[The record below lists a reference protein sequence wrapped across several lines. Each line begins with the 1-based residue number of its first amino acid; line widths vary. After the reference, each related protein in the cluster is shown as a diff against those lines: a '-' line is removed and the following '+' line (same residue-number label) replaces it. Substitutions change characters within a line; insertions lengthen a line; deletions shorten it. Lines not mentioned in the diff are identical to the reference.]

1 MLGQY
6 VPLLP
11 CERTEV
17 VHYTPISPLKQSAR
31 SSKVTYLLYMAVDV
45 KIPPMG
51 ESITGG
57 LLAAWLVKS
66 GDAVRKGQPLFS
78 YETDKVTSEGTAEID
93 GQLTIVV
100 PAGTEVLVGQI
111 VASIEAGAAGSVP
124 APSSPAVASVAPAPV
139 VARLAK
145 TEVNILNKS
154 GAAAEIS
161 PAVRRIAAETG
172 LNPAALEGSGKA
184 GRVTKGDMLAALA
197 GQSPI
202 LAVDPSASRTA
213 AAPASVGVASAS
225 APVVPVAAVIPSRD
239 GRTSRKKMSP
249 LRRKIAERLVQAK
262 SETAMLTTFNEVNMA
277 PVMELRK
284 RHGEE
289 FLKKYGVKLGFMS
302 FFVKAAVQAMKE
314 VPAINA
320 QLDGEEIVENHFY
333 DIGVAVGTDKGL
345 MVPVVRDCDQ
355 LSFAAI
361 EKSIGDYGK
370 RARDGKIQLA
380 ELQGGIFTIS
390 NGGIYG
396 SMLSTPILNHP
407 QAAIMGLHNIVERPV
422 AENGQVVIRPI
433 MYLALSYD
441 HRIIDGKEAVTFL
454 VKVRQF
460 IEDPQRLLFGV

>member
-1 MLGQY
+1 
-6 VPLLP
+6 
-11 CERTEV
+11 
-17 VHYTPISPLKQSAR
+17 
-31 SSKVTYLLYMAVDV
+31 MAVEV

-66 GDAVRKGQPLFS
+66 GDAVRKGQALFS
-78 YETDKVTSEGTAEID
+78 YETDKVTSEGTAEVD
-93 GQLTIVV
+93 GKITIAVE
-100 PAGTEVLVGQI
+100 AGTEVLVNQV
-111 VASIEAGAAGSVP
+111 VATIEAGAAGN
-124 APSSPAVASVAPAPV
+124 APSAPAAAAPAAAKTASAAPAPAPKAAP
-139 VARLAK
+139 VAA
-145 TEVNILNKS
+145 KS
-154 GAAAEIS
+154 GAAAEVS
-161 PAVRRIAAETG
+161 PAVRRLSTETG
-172 LNPAALEGSGKA
+172 LDPAGVEGSGKA

-197 GQSPI
+197 GQTPI
-202 LAVDPSASRTA
+202 RAVAPAAAAAPSAS
-213 AAPASVGVASAS
+213 AAPAAPA
-225 APVVPVAAVIPSRD
+225 APVSIPSRD
-239 GRTSRKKMSP
+239 GRTTRKRMSP

-262 SETAMLTTFNEVNMA
+262 TETAMLTTFNEVNMA

-320 QLDGEEIVENHFY
+320 QLDGEDIVENNFF

-355 LSFAAI
+355 LNFAGI
-361 EKSIGDYGK
+361 EKAIGDFGK

>member
-1 MLGQY
+1 
-6 VPLLP
+6 
-11 CERTEV
+11 
-17 VHYTPISPLKQSAR
+17 
-31 SSKVTYLLYMAVDV
+31 MAVDV

-57 LLAAWLVKS
+57 LLAAWLVKN

-78 YETDKVTSEGTAEID
+78 YETDKVTSEGTAEVD
-93 GQLTIVV
+93 GRITITIE
-100 PAGTEVLVGQI
+100 AGTEVLVGQV
-111 VASIEAGAAGSVP
+111 VASIEAGAAGN
-124 APSSPAVASVAPAPV
+124 APAAAAAPAAAKPAAPV
-139 VARLAK
+139 SAAAPATPIATPVAA
-145 TEVNILNKS
+145 KS
-154 GAAAEIS
+154 GAAAEVS
-161 PAVRRIAAETG
+161 PAVRRLAAETG
-172 LNPAALEGSGKA
+172 LDPAALEGTGKA
-184 GRVTKGDMLAALA
+184 GRVTKGDMLAALS
-197 GQSPI
+197 GQVPI
-202 LAVDPSASRTA
+202 KAVAPA
-213 AAPASVGVASAS
+213 AAPA
-225 APVVPVAAVIPSRD
+225 APAAPAIVIPSRT
-239 GRTSRKKMSP
+239 GRTSRKRMSP

-320 QLDGEEIVENHFY
+320 QLDGDDIIENHFF

-355 LSFAAI
+355 LNFAGI
-361 EKSIGDYGK
+361 EKAIGDFGK
-370 RARDGKIQLA
+370 RARDGKIQLP
-380 ELQGGIFTIS
+380 ELQGGVFTIS

-422 AENGQVVIRPI
+422 VENGQIVIRPI

>member
-1 MLGQY
+1 
-6 VPLLP
+6 
-11 CERTEV
+11 
-17 VHYTPISPLKQSAR
+17 
-31 SSKVTYLLYMAVDV
+31 MAVEV

-57 LLAAWLVKS
+57 LLASWTVKS

-78 YETDKVTSEGTAEID
+78 YETDKVTSEGTAEVD
-93 GQLTIVV
+93 GCITISV
-100 PAGTEVLVGQI
+100 PAGTEVLVGQVI
-111 VASIEAGAAGSVP
+111 ATIEAGAAG
-124 APSSPAVASVAPAPV
+124 AAPAPAAAPATV
-139 VARLAK
+139 SAPKADSAQTPAAPAPQPVPVLA
-145 TEVNILNKS
+145 KS

-161 PAVRRIAAETG
+161 PAVRRISAETG
-172 LNPAALEGSGKA
+172 LNPASIQGTGKA
-184 GRVTKGDMLAALA
+184 GRVTKGDMLAALE
-197 GQSPI
+197 GKTPI
-202 LAVDPSASRTA
+202 LAVASVPSSPPAASV
-213 AAPASVGVASAS
+213 AAPAG
-225 APVVPVAAVIPSRD
+225 PVAIPSRE
-239 GRTSRKKMSP
+239 GRTTRKRMSP

-302 FFVKAAVQAMKE
+302 FFVKAAVQALKD
-314 VPAINA
+314 VRAVNA
-320 QLDGEEIVENHFY
+320 QLDGEDIVENNFY
-333 DIGVAVGTDKGL
+333 DIGVAVGTEKGL
-345 MVPVVRDCDQ
+345 MVPVVRDCDA
-355 LSFAAI
+355 LSFAGI
-361 EKSIGDYGK
+361 EKAITDFGK
-370 RARDGKIQLA
+370 RARDGKIQLP
-380 ELQGGIFTIS
+380 ELQGGVFTIS

-454 VKVRQF
+454 VKVRQY
-460 IEDPQRLLFGV
+460 IEEPHTLLFGA

>member
-1 MLGQY
+1 
-6 VPLLP
+6 
-11 CERTEV
+11 
-17 VHYTPISPLKQSAR
+17 
-31 SSKVTYLLYMAVDV
+31 MAVEV

-57 LLAAWLVKS
+57 LLAAWMVKS
-66 GDAVRKGQPLFS
+66 GDAVRKGQALFS
-78 YETDKVTSEGTAEID
+78 YETDKVTSEGTAEVD
-93 GQLTIVV
+93 GKITLSVE
-100 PAGTEVLVGQI
+100 AGTEVLVGQV
-111 VASIEAGAAGSVP
+111 VASIEAGAAGNAPLAPVP
-124 APSSPAVASVAPAPV
+124 VAKAAAVASAAPAPALKSAP
-139 VARLAK
+139 VAA
-145 TEVNILNKS
+145 KS
-154 GAAAEIS
+154 GAAAEVS
-161 PAVRRIAAETG
+161 PAVRRLSAETG
-172 LNPAALEGSGKA
+172 LNPAGVEGTGKA

-197 GQSPI
+197 GQAPI
-202 LAVDPSASRTA
+202 HAVAL
-213 AAPASVGVASAS
+213 AAPAAPSSAAALS
-225 APVVPVAAVIPSRD
+225 APVAAVPIPSRE
-239 GRTSRKKMSP
+239 GRTTRKRMSP

-262 SETAMLTTFNEVNMA
+262 TETAMLTTFNEVNMA

-320 QLDGEEIVENHFY
+320 QLDGDDIVENNFF

-355 LSFAAI
+355 LNFAGI
-361 EKSIGDYGK
+361 EKAIGDFGK
-370 RARDGKIQLA
+370 RARDGKIQLP
-380 ELQGGIFTIS
+380 ELQGGVFTIS

-441 HRIIDGKEAVTFL
+441 HRIVDGKEAVTFL

>member
-1 MLGQY
+1 
-6 VPLLP
+6 
-11 CERTEV
+11 
-17 VHYTPISPLKQSAR
+17 
-31 SSKVTYLLYMAVDV
+31 MAVEV

-66 GDAVRKGQPLFS
+66 GDAVRKGQALFS
-78 YETDKVTSEGTAEID
+78 YETDKVTSEGTAEVD
-93 GQLTIVV
+93 GKITISVE
-100 PAGTEVLVGQI
+100 AGTEVLVNQV
-111 VASIEAGAAGSVP
+111 VATIEAGAAGNAPTAP
-124 APSSPAVASVAPAPV
+124 ATATPAAAKSAPVASAAPAPAPKASP
-139 VARLAK
+139 VAA
-145 TEVNILNKS
+145 KS
-154 GAAAEIS
+154 GAAAEVS
-161 PAVRRIAAETG
+161 PAVRRLSAETG
-172 LNPAALEGSGKA
+172 LDPAGLEGSGKA

-197 GQSPI
+197 GQAPI
-202 LAVDPSASRTA
+202 RAVAPAAGAVATPAAATPSAP
-213 AAPASVGVASAS
+213 AAPVST
-225 APVVPVAAVIPSRD
+225 PSRE
-239 GRTSRKKMSP
+239 GRTTRKRMSP

-262 SETAMLTTFNEVNMA
+262 TETAMLTTFNEVNMA

-320 QLDGEEIVENHFY
+320 QLDGEDIVENNFY

-345 MVPVVRDCDQ
+345 MVPVVRECDQ
-355 LSFAAI
+355 LNFAGI
-361 EKSIGDYGK
+361 EKAIGDFGK
-370 RARDGKIQLA
+370 RARDGKIQLP
-380 ELQGGIFTIS
+380 ELQGGVFTIS

>member
-1 MLGQY
+1 
-6 VPLLP
+6 
-11 CERTEV
+11 
-17 VHYTPISPLKQSAR
+17 
-31 SSKVTYLLYMAVDV
+31 MAVEV

-78 YETDKVTSEGTAEID
+78 YETDKVTSEGTAEVD
-93 GQLTIVV
+93 GQITIVV
-100 PAGTEVLVGQI
+100 NAGTDVVVGQV
-111 VASIEAGAAGSVP
+111 VASIEAGAAGN
-124 APSSPAVASVAPAPV
+124 APSAAPAPAAKPATASAPAAAAPAPKAAP
-139 VARLAK
+139 VAA
-145 TEVNILNKS
+145 KS

-161 PAVRRIAAETG
+161 PAVRRISEETG
-172 LNPAALEGSGKA
+172 LDPAGLEGTGKA
-184 GRVTKGDMLAALA
+184 GRVTKGDMLAALS
-197 GQSPI
+197 GQAPI
-202 LAVDPSASRTA
+202 RAVAPA
-213 AAPASVGVASAS
+213 AAPAAAS
-225 APVVPVAAVIPSRD
+225 APAAPAAAVVIPSRD
-239 GRTSRKKMSP
+239 GRTSRKRMSP

-320 QLDGEEIVENHFY
+320 QLDGEDIIENHFY

-355 LSFAAI
+355 LNFASI
-361 EKSIGDYGK
+361 EKAIGDFGK
-370 RARDGKIQLA
+370 RARDGKIQLP
-380 ELQGGIFTIS
+380 ELQGGVFTIS

-441 HRIIDGKEAVTFL
+441 HRLIDGKEAVTFL
-454 VKVRQF
+454 VKVRQY

>member
-1 MLGQY
+1 
-6 VPLLP
+6 
-11 CERTEV
+11 
-17 VHYTPISPLKQSAR
+17 
-31 SSKVTYLLYMAVDV
+31 
-45 KIPPMG
+45 MG

-66 GDAVRKGQPLFS
+66 GDAVRKGQALFS
-78 YETDKVTSEGTAEID
+78 YETDKVTSEGTAEVD
-93 GQLTIVV
+93 GKITIAVE
-100 PAGTEVLVGQI
+100 AGTEVLVGQV
-111 VASIEAGAAGSVP
+111 VASIEAGAAGN
-124 APSSPAVASVAPAPV
+124 APSAPAAAPAAKSAPAPAAAAPAPKAAAP
-139 VARLAK
+139 VAA
-145 TEVNILNKS
+145 KS
-154 GAAAEIS
+154 GAAAEVS
-161 PAVRRIAAETG
+161 PAVRRLSAETG
-172 LNPAALEGSGKA
+172 LDPAALEGSGKA

-197 GQSPI
+197 GQAPI
-202 LAVDPSASRTA
+202 RAVAPA
-213 AAPASVGVASAS
+213 AAPAAAASS
-225 APVVPVAAVIPSRD
+225 APAAPVVIPSRD
-239 GRTSRKKMSP
+239 GRTSRKRMSP

-262 SETAMLTTFNEVNMA
+262 TETAMLTTFNEVNMA

-320 QLDGEEIVENHFY
+320 QLDGEDIVENHFF

-355 LSFAAI
+355 LNFAGI
-361 EKSIGDYGK
+361 EKAIGDFGK
-370 RARDGKIQLA
+370 RARDGKIQLP
-380 ELQGGIFTIS
+380 ELQGGVFTIS

-441 HRIIDGKEAVTFL
+441 HRLIDGKEAVTFL
-454 VKVRQF
+454 VKVRQY

>member
-1 MLGQY
+1 
-6 VPLLP
+6 
-11 CERTEV
+11 
-17 VHYTPISPLKQSAR
+17 
-31 SSKVTYLLYMAVDV
+31 MAVEV

-57 LLAAWLVKS
+57 LLASWLVKS
-66 GDAVRKGQPLFS
+66 GDAVRKGQALFS
-78 YETDKVTSEGTAEID
+78 YETDKVTSEGTAEVD
-93 GQLTIVV
+93 GKITIAVE
-100 PAGTEVLVGQI
+100 AGTEVLVGQV
-111 VASIEAGAAGSVP
+111 VASIEAGAAGNAPSAP
-124 APSSPAVASVAPAPV
+124 APAAPAAKAAPAPAAAAAPAPKAAAPV
-139 VARLAK
+139 VA
-145 TEVNILNKS
+145 KS
-154 GAAAEIS
+154 GAAAEVS
-161 PAVRRIAAETG
+161 PAVRRLSAETG
-172 LNPAALEGSGKA
+172 LDPAALEGSGKA

-197 GQSPI
+197 GQAPI
-202 LAVDPSASRTA
+202 RAVAPA
-213 AAPASVGVASAS
+213 AAPAAAS
-225 APVVPVAAVIPSRD
+225 APSAPVVIPSRD
-239 GRTSRKKMSP
+239 GRTSRKRMSP

-262 SETAMLTTFNEVNMA
+262 TETAMLTTFNEVNMA

-320 QLDGEEIVENHFY
+320 QLDGEDIIENHFF

-355 LSFAAI
+355 LNFAGI
-361 EKSIGDYGK
+361 EKAIGDFGK
-370 RARDGKIQLA
+370 RARDGKIQLP
-380 ELQGGIFTIS
+380 ELQGGVFTIS

-441 HRIIDGKEAVTFL
+441 HRLIDGKEAVTFL
-454 VKVRQF
+454 VKVRQY

>member
-1 MLGQY
+1 
-6 VPLLP
+6 
-11 CERTEV
+11 
-17 VHYTPISPLKQSAR
+17 
-31 SSKVTYLLYMAVDV
+31 MAVDV

-57 LLAAWLVKS
+57 LLAAWLVKN

-78 YETDKVTSEGTAEID
+78 YETDKVTSEGTAEVD
-93 GQLTIVV
+93 GRITIAIE
-100 PAGTEVLVGQI
+100 AGTEVLVGQV
-111 VASIEAGAAGSVP
+111 VASIEAGAAGN
-124 APSSPAVASVAPAPV
+124 APAPAAAPAAKPAAPGNAATPAAPIATP
-139 VARLAK
+139 VA
-145 TEVNILNKS
+145 TKS
-154 GAAAEIS
+154 GAAAEVS
-161 PAVRRIAAETG
+161 PAVRRLSAETG
-172 LNPAALEGSGKA
+172 LDPAALEGTGKA

-197 GQSPI
+197 GQAPI
-202 LAVDPSASRTA
+202 KAVAPAA
-213 AAPASVGVASAS
+213 AAPAATA
-225 APVVPVAAVIPSRD
+225 APAVEIPSRT
-239 GRTSRKKMSP
+239 GRTSRKRMSP

-320 QLDGEEIVENHFY
+320 QLDGEDIIENHFY

-355 LSFAAI
+355 LNFAGI
-361 EKSIGDYGK
+361 EKAIGDFGK
-370 RARDGKIQLA
+370 RARDGKIQLP
-380 ELQGGIFTIS
+380 ELQGGVFTIS

-422 AENGQVVIRPI
+422 VENGQIVIRPI

>member
-1 MLGQY
+1 
-6 VPLLP
+6 
-11 CERTEV
+11 
-17 VHYTPISPLKQSAR
+17 
-31 SSKVTYLLYMAVDV
+31 MAVEV

-66 GDAVRKGQPLFS
+66 GDAVRKGQALFS
-78 YETDKVTSEGTAEID
+78 YETDKVTSEGTAEVD
-93 GQLTIVV
+93 GKITIAIE
-100 PAGTEVLVGQI
+100 AGTEVLVNQV
-111 VASIEAGAAGSVP
+111 VATIEAGAAGN
-124 APSSPAVASVAPAPV
+124 APSAPAAAPAAKAAPSAAPAPAPKAAP
-139 VARLAK
+139 VAA
-145 TEVNILNKS
+145 KS
-154 GAAAEIS
+154 GAAAEVS
-161 PAVRRIAAETG
+161 PAVRRISAETG
-172 LNPAALEGSGKA
+172 LDPAAIEGSGKA
-184 GRVTKGDMLAALA
+184 GRVTKGDMLAALSGA
-197 GQSPI
+197 TPI
-202 LAVDPSASRTA
+202 KAVAPA
-213 AAPASVGVASAS
+213 AAPAHAA
-225 APVVPVAAVIPSRD
+225 APAAPAAAVVIPSRD
-239 GRTSRKKMSP
+239 GRTSRKRMSP

-320 QLDGEEIVENHFY
+320 QLDGEDIVENHFF

-355 LSFAAI
+355 LNFAGI
-361 EKSIGDYGK
+361 EKAIGDFGK
-370 RARDGKIQLA
+370 RARDGKIQLP
-380 ELQGGIFTIS
+380 ELQGGVFTIS

>member
-1 MLGQY
+1 MLGHY

-11 CERTEV
+11 RKQTSGV
-17 VHYTPISPLKQSAR
+17 NYTAISPLKQSAR

-66 GDAVRKGQPLFS
+66 GDMVRKGQPLFS

-93 GQLTIVV
+93 GQLTISVS
-100 PAGTEVLVGQI
+100 AGTEVIVGQI
-111 VASIEAGAAGSVP
+111 VASIAAGTVGLVS
-124 APSSPAVASVAPAPV
+124 APTSAPV
-139 VARLAK
+139 AQVTRPPVARAAQP
-145 TEVNILNKS
+145 EAIILNKS

-161 PAVRRIAAETG
+161 PAVRRLAAETG
-172 LNPAALEGSGKA
+172 LNPASLEGSGKA

-202 LAVDPSASRTA
+202 LAVEPTLVPTASAAVPVINSPA
-213 AAPASVGVASAS
+213 AAPA
-225 APVVPVAAVIPSRD
+225 APVVAIIPSRD

-345 MVPVVRDCDQ
+345 MVPVVRDCDL

-361 EKSIGDYGK
+361 EKNIGDYGK

-380 ELQGGIFTIS
+380 ELLGGIFTIS

-454 VKVRQF
+454 VKVRQL
-460 IEDPQRLLFGV
+460 IEDPHRLLFGV

>member
-1 MLGQY
+1 
-6 VPLLP
+6 
-11 CERTEV
+11 
-17 VHYTPISPLKQSAR
+17 
-31 SSKVTYLLYMAVDV
+31 MAVEV

-78 YETDKVTSEGTAEID
+78 YETDKVTSEGTAEVD
-93 GQLTIVV
+93 GKITIAVE
-100 PAGTEVLVGQI
+100 AGTEVLVNQV
-111 VASIEAGAAGSVP
+111 VATIEAGAAGN
-124 APSSPAVASVAPAPV
+124 ASSAPAPV
-139 VARLAK
+139 APATKAAPTVAAAPAPK
-145 TEVNILNKS
+145 AAPVAAKS
-154 GAAAEIS
+154 GAAAEVS
-161 PAVRRIAAETG
+161 PAVRRLSAETG
-172 LNPAALEGSGKA
+172 LDPAGVEGSGKA

-202 LAVDPSASRTA
+202 RAVAPTASAPSAAPSA
-213 AAPASVGVASAS
+213 PAAPA
-225 APVVPVAAVIPSRD
+225 APVSIPSRD
-239 GRTSRKKMSP
+239 GRTTRKRMSP

-262 SETAMLTTFNEVNMA
+262 TETAMLTTFNEVNMA

-320 QLDGEEIVENHFY
+320 QLDGDDIVENNFF

-355 LSFAAI
+355 LNFAGI
-361 EKSIGDYGK
+361 EKAIGDFGK
-370 RARDGKIQLA
+370 RARDGKIQLP
-380 ELQGGIFTIS
+380 ELQGGVFTIS

-441 HRIIDGKEAVTFL
+441 HRIVDGKEAVTFL

>member
-1 MLGQY
+1 
-6 VPLLP
+6 
-11 CERTEV
+11 
-17 VHYTPISPLKQSAR
+17 
-31 SSKVTYLLYMAVDV
+31 MAVDV

-57 LLAAWLVKS
+57 LLAAWLVKN

-78 YETDKVTSEGTAEID
+78 YETDKVTSEGTAEVD
-93 GQLTIVV
+93 GRITIAIE
-100 PAGTEVLVGQI
+100 AGTEVLVGQV
-111 VASIEAGAAGSVP
+111 VASIEAGAAGN
-124 APSSPAVASVAPAPV
+124 APAPAAAPAAAKPAAPV
-139 VARLAK
+139 SAAAPAAPIATPVAA
-145 TEVNILNKS
+145 KS
-154 GAAAEIS
+154 GAAAEVS
-161 PAVRRIAAETG
+161 PAVRRLSAETG
-172 LNPAALEGSGKA
+172 LDPAALEGTGKA

-197 GQSPI
+197 GQAPI
-202 LAVDPSASRTA
+202 KAVAPAA
-213 AAPASVGVASAS
+213 AAPAATA
-225 APVVPVAAVIPSRD
+225 APAVEIPSRT
-239 GRTSRKKMSP
+239 GRTSRKRMSP

-320 QLDGEEIVENHFY
+320 QLDGEDIIENHFF

-345 MVPVVRDCDQ
+345 MVPVVRECDQ
-355 LSFAAI
+355 LNFAGI
-361 EKSIGDYGK
+361 EKAIGDYGK
-370 RARDGKIQLA
+370 RARDGKIQLP
-380 ELQGGIFTIS
+380 ELQGGVFTIS

-422 AENGQVVIRPI
+422 VENGQIVIRPI

>member
-1 MLGQY
+1 
-6 VPLLP
+6 
-11 CERTEV
+11 
-17 VHYTPISPLKQSAR
+17 
-31 SSKVTYLLYMAVDV
+31 MAVEV

-66 GDAVRKGQPLFS
+66 GDAVRKGQALFS
-78 YETDKVTSEGTAEID
+78 YETDKVTSEGTAEVD
-93 GQLTIVV
+93 GKITIAVE
-100 PAGTEVLVGQI
+100 AGTEVLVNQV
-111 VASIEAGAAGSVP
+111 VASIEAGAAGNASSAPAAAAPAAKAAPTAAATP
-124 APSSPAVASVAPAPV
+124 APKAAPV
-139 VARLAK
+139 AA
-145 TEVNILNKS
+145 KS
-154 GAAAEIS
+154 GAAAEVS
-161 PAVRRIAAETG
+161 PAVRRLSAETG
-172 LNPAALEGSGKA
+172 LDPAGVEGSGKA

-202 LAVDPSASRTA
+202 RAVAPTAAVPSAAPSA
-213 AAPASVGVASAS
+213 PAAPVS
-225 APVVPVAAVIPSRD
+225 IPSRD
-239 GRTSRKKMSP
+239 GRTTRKRMSP

-262 SETAMLTTFNEVNMA
+262 TETAMLTTFNEVNMA

-320 QLDGEEIVENHFY
+320 QLDGEDIVENNFF

-355 LSFAAI
+355 LNFAGI
-361 EKSIGDYGK
+361 EKVIGDFGK
-370 RARDGKIQLA
+370 RARDGKIQLP
-380 ELQGGIFTIS
+380 ELQGGVFTIS

-441 HRIIDGKEAVTFL
+441 HRIVDGKEAVTFL

>member
-1 MLGQY
+1 
-6 VPLLP
+6 
-11 CERTEV
+11 
-17 VHYTPISPLKQSAR
+17 
-31 SSKVTYLLYMAVDV
+31 
-45 KIPPMG
+45 MG

-78 YETDKVTSEGTAEID
+78 YETDKVTSEGTAEVD
-93 GQLTIVV
+93 GQITLVV
-100 PAGTEVLVGQI
+100 NAGTDVVVGQV
-111 VASIEAGAAGSVP
+111 VASIEAGAAGN
-124 APSSPAVASVAPAPV
+124 APSAAPAPAAKPAASSAPAPKAAP
-139 VARLAK
+139 VAA
-145 TEVNILNKS
+145 KS

-161 PAVRRIAAETG
+161 PAVRRLSEETG
-172 LNPAALEGSGKA
+172 LDPAGVEGTGKA
-184 GRVTKGDMLAALA
+184 GRVTKGDMLAALS
-197 GQSPI
+197 GQAPI
-202 LAVDPSASRTA
+202 RAVAPA
-213 AAPASVGVASAS
+213 AAPAAAS
-225 APVVPVAAVIPSRD
+225 APAAPAAAVVIPSRD
-239 GRTSRKKMSP
+239 GRTSRKRMSP

-289 FLKKYGVKLGFMS
+289 FLKKYGIKLGFMS

-320 QLDGEEIVENHFY
+320 QLDGEDIIENHFY

-355 LSFAAI
+355 LNFAGI
-361 EKSIGDYGK
+361 EKAIGDFGK
-370 RARDGKIQLA
+370 RARDGKIQLP
-380 ELQGGIFTIS
+380 ELQGGVFTIS

-441 HRIIDGKEAVTFL
+441 HRLIDGKEAVTFL
-454 VKVRQF
+454 VKVRQY

>member
-1 MLGQY
+1 
-6 VPLLP
+6 
-11 CERTEV
+11 
-17 VHYTPISPLKQSAR
+17 
-31 SSKVTYLLYMAVDV
+31 MAVEV

-66 GDAVRKGQPLFS
+66 GDAVRKGQALFS
-78 YETDKVTSEGTAEID
+78 YETDKVTSEGTAEVD
-93 GQLTIVV
+93 GKITITVE
-100 PAGTEVLVGQI
+100 AGTEVLVNQV
-111 VASIEAGAAGSVP
+111 VASIEAGAAGN
-124 APSSPAVASVAPAPV
+124 APSAPAPAAAKPAAAAP
-139 VARLAK
+139 VAAAAAPAPAPK
-145 TEVNILNKS
+145 AAPIAAKS
-154 GAAAEIS
+154 GAAAEVS
-161 PAVRRIAAETG
+161 PAVRRISAETG
-172 LNPAALEGSGKA
+172 LDPAAIEGTGKA
-184 GRVTKGDMLAALA
+184 GRVTKGDMLAALSGA
-197 GQSPI
+197 TPI
-202 LAVDPSASRTA
+202 KAVAP
-213 AAPASVGVASAS
+213 AAPAAAS
-225 APVVPVAAVIPSRD
+225 APAAPVAIPSRD
-239 GRTSRKKMSP
+239 GRTSRKRMSP

-320 QLDGEEIVENHFY
+320 QLDGDDIIENNFF

-355 LSFAAI
+355 LNFAGI
-361 EKSIGDYGK
+361 EKAIGDFGK
-370 RARDGKIQLA
+370 RARDGKIQLP
-380 ELQGGIFTIS
+380 ELQGGVFTIS

-454 VKVRQF
+454 VKVRQY

>member
-1 MLGQY
+1 
-6 VPLLP
+6 
-11 CERTEV
+11 
-17 VHYTPISPLKQSAR
+17 
-31 SSKVTYLLYMAVDV
+31 MAVEV

-57 LLAAWLVKS
+57 LLASWTVKS

-78 YETDKVTSEGTAEID
+78 YETDKVTSEGTAEVD
-93 GQLTIVV
+93 GCITIAI
-100 PAGTEVLVGQI
+100 PAGTEVLVGQVI
-111 VASIEAGAAGSVP
+111 ATIEAGAAG
-124 APSSPAVASVAPAPV
+124 AAPAPAAAPASAAPKAAPAQAE
-139 VARLAK
+139 VATAAAPKPAAVLA
-145 TEVNILNKS
+145 KS

-161 PAVRRIAAETG
+161 PAVRRISAETG
-172 LNPAALEGSGKA
+172 LNPASIPGTGKA
-184 GRVTKGDMLAALA
+184 GRVTKGDMLAALE
-197 GQSPI
+197 GKTPI
-202 LAVDPSASRTA
+202 MAVASAPASVASAPA
-213 AAPASVGVASAS
+213 AAPAG
-225 APVVPVAAVIPSRD
+225 PVAIPSRE
-239 GRTSRKKMSP
+239 GRTTRKRMSP

-302 FFVKAAVQAMKE
+302 FFVKAAVQALKD
-314 VPAINA
+314 VRAVNA
-320 QLDGEEIVENHFY
+320 QLDGEDIVENNFY
-333 DIGVAVGTDKGL
+333 DIGVAVGTEKGL
-345 MVPVVRDCDQ
+345 MVPVVRDCDA
-355 LSFAAI
+355 LTFAGI
-361 EKSIGDYGK
+361 EKAITDFGK
-370 RARDGKIQLA
+370 RARDGKIQLP
-380 ELQGGIFTIS
+380 ELQGGVFTIS

-454 VKVRQF
+454 VKVRQY
-460 IEDPQRLLFGV
+460 IEEPHTLLFGA

>member
-1 MLGQY
+1 
-6 VPLLP
+6 
-11 CERTEV
+11 
-17 VHYTPISPLKQSAR
+17 
-31 SSKVTYLLYMAVDV
+31 MAVEV

-66 GDAVRKGQPLFS
+66 GDAVRKGQALFS
-78 YETDKVTSEGTAEID
+78 YETDKVTSEGTAEVD
-93 GQLTIVV
+93 GKITIAVQ
-100 PAGTEVLVGQI
+100 AGTEVLVGQV
-111 VASIEAGAAGSVP
+111 VASIEAGAAGN
-124 APSSPAVASVAPAPV
+124 APSAAAPAVAAAAKATAPAAANAPAPAPKAAP
-139 VARLAK
+139 VAA
-145 TEVNILNKS
+145 KS
-154 GAAAEIS
+154 GAAAEVS
-161 PAVRRIAAETG
+161 PAVRRLSAETG
-172 LNPAALEGSGKA
+172 LDPAGVEGSGKA
-184 GRVTKGDMLAALA
+184 GRVTKGDMLAALS
-197 GQSPI
+197 GQAPI
-202 LAVDPSASRTA
+202 RAVAPA
-213 AAPASVGVASAS
+213 AATPS
-225 APVVPVAAVIPSRD
+225 APVPTAPAAPVAIPSRD
-239 GRTSRKKMSP
+239 GRTTRKRMSP

-262 SETAMLTTFNEVNMA
+262 TETAMLTTFNEVNMA

-320 QLDGEEIVENHFY
+320 QLDGEDIIENHFF

-355 LSFAAI
+355 LNFAGI
-361 EKSIGDYGK
+361 EKAIGDFGK
-370 RARDGKIQLA
+370 RARDGKIQLP
-380 ELQGGIFTIS
+380 ELQGGVFTIS

>member
-1 MLGQY
+1 
-6 VPLLP
+6 
-11 CERTEV
+11 
-17 VHYTPISPLKQSAR
+17 
-31 SSKVTYLLYMAVDV
+31 MAVDV

-57 LLAAWLVKS
+57 LLAAWLVKN

-78 YETDKVTSEGTAEID
+78 YETDKVTSEGTAEVD
-93 GQLTIVV
+93 GRITIAVE
-100 PAGTEVLVGQI
+100 AGTEVLVGQV
-111 VASIEAGAAGSVP
+111 VASIEAGAAGNTPSAP
-124 APSSPAVASVAPAPV
+124 AAPAAPAVAKPAAPAPAAP
-139 VARLAK
+139 VAAP
-145 TEVNILNKS
+145 VIAKS
-154 GAAAEIS
+154 GAAAEVS
-161 PAVRRIAAETG
+161 PAVRRLSAETG
-172 LNPAALEGSGKA
+172 LDPAALEGTGKA

-197 GQSPI
+197 GQAPI
-202 LAVDPSASRTA
+202 KAVAPVAPAPA
-213 AAPASVGVASAS
+213 AAASPAVE
-225 APVVPVAAVIPSRD
+225 IPSRT
-239 GRTSRKKMSP
+239 GRTSRKRMSP

-320 QLDGEEIVENHFY
+320 QLDGEDIIENHFF

-355 LSFAAI
+355 LNFAGI
-361 EKSIGDYGK
+361 EKAIGDFGK
-370 RARDGKIQLA
+370 RARDGKIQLP
-380 ELQGGIFTIS
+380 ELQGGVFTIS

-422 AENGQVVIRPI
+422 VENGQIVIRPI

-441 HRIIDGKEAVTFL
+441 HRLIDGKEAVTFL

>member
-1 MLGQY
+1 
-6 VPLLP
+6 
-11 CERTEV
+11 
-17 VHYTPISPLKQSAR
+17 
-31 SSKVTYLLYMAVDV
+31 MAVEV

-57 LLAAWLVKS
+57 LLASWTVKS

-78 YETDKVTSEGTAEID
+78 YETDKVTSEGTAEVD
-93 GQLTIVV
+93 GCITIAI
-100 PAGTEVLVGQI
+100 PAGTEVLVGQVI
-111 VASIEAGAAGSVP
+111 ATIEAGAAG
-124 APSSPAVASVAPAPV
+124 AAPAPAAAPASAAPKAAPAQAD
-139 VARLAK
+139 VATAAAPKPAAVLA
-145 TEVNILNKS
+145 KS

-161 PAVRRIAAETG
+161 PAVRRISAETG
-172 LNPAALEGSGKA
+172 LNPASIQGTGKA
-184 GRVTKGDMLAALA
+184 GRVTKGDMLAALE
-197 GQSPI
+197 GKTPI
-202 LAVDPSASRTA
+202 MAVASTPASVASAPA
-213 AAPASVGVASAS
+213 AAPAG
-225 APVVPVAAVIPSRD
+225 PVAIPSRE
-239 GRTSRKKMSP
+239 GRTTRKRMSP

-302 FFVKAAVQAMKE
+302 FFVKAAVQALKD
-314 VPAINA
+314 VRAVNA
-320 QLDGEEIVENHFY
+320 QLDGEDIVENNFY
-333 DIGVAVGTDKGL
+333 DIGVAVGTEKGL
-345 MVPVVRDCDQ
+345 MVPVVRDCDA
-355 LSFAAI
+355 LTFAGI
-361 EKSIGDYGK
+361 EKAITDFGK
-370 RARDGKIQLA
+370 RARDGKIQLP
-380 ELQGGIFTIS
+380 ELQGGVFTIS

-454 VKVRQF
+454 VKVRQY
-460 IEDPQRLLFGV
+460 IEEPHTLLFGA

>member
-1 MLGQY
+1 
-6 VPLLP
+6 
-11 CERTEV
+11 
-17 VHYTPISPLKQSAR
+17 
-31 SSKVTYLLYMAVDV
+31 MAVEV

-57 LLAAWLVKS
+57 LLASWTVKS

-78 YETDKVTSEGTAEID
+78 YETDKVTSEGTAEVD
-93 GQLTIVV
+93 GCITITV
-100 PAGTEVLVGQI
+100 PAGTEVLVGQVI
-111 VASIEAGAAGSVP
+111 ATIEAGAAGAAPTP
-124 APSSPAVASVAPAPV
+124 AAAPAATAKAEPAKPAAAPAPAPKAAPV
-139 VARLAK
+139 LA
-145 TEVNILNKS
+145 KS

-172 LNPAALEGSGKA
+172 LNPASIQGTGKA
-184 GRVTKGDMLAALA
+184 GRVTKGDMLAALDGKTPIMA
-197 GQSPI
+197 VAPATTSP
-202 LAVDPSASRTA
+202 APSAPA
-213 AAPASVGVASAS
+213 AATAPAA
-225 APVVPVAAVIPSRD
+225 IPSRE
-239 GRTSRKKMSP
+239 GRTTRKRMSP

-302 FFVKAAVQAMKE
+302 FFVKAAVQALKD
-314 VPAINA
+314 VRAVNA
-320 QLDGEEIVENHFY
+320 QLDGEDIVENNFY

-345 MVPVVRDCDQ
+345 MVPVVRDCDE
-355 LSFAAI
+355 LSFAGI
-361 EKSIGDYGK
+361 EKAITDFGK
-370 RARDGKIQLA
+370 RARDGKIQLP
-380 ELQGGIFTIS
+380 ELQGGVFTIS

-454 VKVRQF
+454 VKVRQY
-460 IEDPQRLLFGV
+460 IEEPHTLLFGA

>member
-1 MLGQY
+1 
-6 VPLLP
+6 
-11 CERTEV
+11 
-17 VHYTPISPLKQSAR
+17 
-31 SSKVTYLLYMAVDV
+31 MAVEV

-57 LLAAWLVKS
+57 LLATWLVKS
-66 GDAVRKGQPLFS
+66 GDAVRKGQALFS
-78 YETDKVTSEGTAEID
+78 YETDKVTSEGTAEVD
-93 GQLTIVV
+93 GKITIAVE
-100 PAGTEVLVGQI
+100 AGTEVLVNQV
-111 VASIEAGAAGSVP
+111 VASIEAGAAGN
-124 APSSPAVASVAPAPV
+124 ASSAPAPAAPAAKAAPTAAATPAPKAAH
-139 VARLAK
+139 VAA
-145 TEVNILNKS
+145 KS
-154 GAAAEIS
+154 GAAAEVS
-161 PAVRRIAAETG
+161 PAVRRLSAETG
-172 LNPAALEGSGKA
+172 LDPAGIEGSGKA

-197 GQSPI
+197 GQAPI
-202 LAVDPSASRTA
+202 RAVAPTAASVAPTSSSAAPSAP
-213 AAPASVGVASAS
+213 AAPVS
-225 APVVPVAAVIPSRD
+225 IPSRD
-239 GRTSRKKMSP
+239 GRTTRKRMSP

-262 SETAMLTTFNEVNMA
+262 TETAMLTTFNEVNMA

-320 QLDGEEIVENHFY
+320 QLDGDDIVENNFF

-355 LSFAAI
+355 LNFAGI
-361 EKSIGDYGK
+361 EKAIGDFGK
-370 RARDGKIQLA
+370 RARDGKIQLP
-380 ELQGGIFTIS
+380 ELQGGVFTIS

-441 HRIIDGKEAVTFL
+441 HRIVDGKEAVTFL

>member
-1 MLGQY
+1 
-6 VPLLP
+6 
-11 CERTEV
+11 
-17 VHYTPISPLKQSAR
+17 
-31 SSKVTYLLYMAVDV
+31 MAVEV

-66 GDAVRKGQPLFS
+66 GDAVRKGQALFS
-78 YETDKVTSEGTAEID
+78 YETDKVTSEGTAEVD
-93 GQLTIVV
+93 GKITIAVE
-100 PAGTEVLVGQI
+100 AGTEVLVNQV
-111 VASIEAGAAGSVP
+111 VASIEAGAAGNASSAPAPAAPATKAAPTAAAVP
-124 APSSPAVASVAPAPV
+124 APKAAPV
-139 VARLAK
+139 AA
-145 TEVNILNKS
+145 KS
-154 GAAAEIS
+154 GAAAEVS
-161 PAVRRIAAETG
+161 PAVRRLSAETG
-172 LNPAALEGSGKA
+172 LDPAGVEGSGKA

-197 GQSPI
+197 GQAPI
-202 LAVDPSASRTA
+202 RAVAPTATSAAPTSA
-213 AAPASVGVASAS
+213 AAPS
-225 APVVPVAAVIPSRD
+225 APAATVSIPSRD
-239 GRTSRKKMSP
+239 GRTTRKRMSP

-262 SETAMLTTFNEVNMA
+262 TETAMLTTFNEVNMA

-320 QLDGEEIVENHFY
+320 QLDGEDIIENHFF

-355 LSFAAI
+355 LNFAGI
-361 EKSIGDYGK
+361 EKAIGDFGK
-370 RARDGKIQLA
+370 RARDGKIQLP
-380 ELQGGIFTIS
+380 ELQGGVFTIS

-441 HRIIDGKEAVTFL
+441 HRLIDGKEAVTFL
-454 VKVRQF
+454 VKVRQY

>member
-1 MLGQY
+1 
-6 VPLLP
+6 
-11 CERTEV
+11 
-17 VHYTPISPLKQSAR
+17 
-31 SSKVTYLLYMAVDV
+31 MAVEV

-78 YETDKVTSEGTAEID
+78 YETDKVTSEGTAEVD
-93 GQLTIVV
+93 GKITIAVE
-100 PAGTEVLVGQI
+100 AGTEVLVNQV
-111 VASIEAGAAGSVP
+111 VATIEAGAAGNASSAP
-124 APSSPAVASVAPAPV
+124 AAAAPAVAKAASATPAPAPKAAP
-139 VARLAK
+139 VAA
-145 TEVNILNKS
+145 KS
-154 GAAAEIS
+154 GAAAEVS
-161 PAVRRIAAETG
+161 PAVRRLSAETG
-172 LNPAALEGSGKA
+172 LNPAGVEGSGKA

-202 LAVDPSASRTA
+202 RAVAPTASAPSAAPSA
-213 AAPASVGVASAS
+213 PAAPA
-225 APVVPVAAVIPSRD
+225 APVSIPSRD
-239 GRTSRKKMSP
+239 GRTTRKRMSP

-262 SETAMLTTFNEVNMA
+262 TETAMLTTFNEVNMA

-320 QLDGEEIVENHFY
+320 QLDGDDIVENNFF

-355 LSFAAI
+355 LNFAGI
-361 EKSIGDYGK
+361 EKAIGDFGK
-370 RARDGKIQLA
+370 RARDGKIQLP
-380 ELQGGIFTIS
+380 ELQGGVFTIS

-441 HRIIDGKEAVTFL
+441 HRIVDGKEAVTFL

>member
-1 MLGQY
+1 
-6 VPLLP
+6 
-11 CERTEV
+11 
-17 VHYTPISPLKQSAR
+17 
-31 SSKVTYLLYMAVDV
+31 MAVEV

-57 LLAAWLVKS
+57 LLASWTVKS

-78 YETDKVTSEGTAEID
+78 YETDKVTSEGTAEVD
-93 GQLTIVV
+93 GCITITV
-100 PAGTEVLVGQI
+100 PAGTEVLVGQVI
-111 VASIEAGAAGSVP
+111 ATIEAGAAGASPTP
-124 APSSPAVASVAPAPV
+124 AAAPAATAKTEPAKPATAPAPAPKAAPV
-139 VARLAK
+139 LA
-145 TEVNILNKS
+145 KS

-172 LNPAALEGSGKA
+172 LNPASIQGTGKA
-184 GRVTKGDMLAALA
+184 GRVTKGDMLAALDGKTPIMA
-197 GQSPI
+197 VAPATTSP
-202 LAVDPSASRTA
+202 APSTPAAA
-213 AAPASVGVASAS
+213 AAPAA
-225 APVVPVAAVIPSRD
+225 IPSRE
-239 GRTSRKKMSP
+239 GRTTRKRMSP

-302 FFVKAAVQAMKE
+302 FFVKAAVQALKD
-314 VPAINA
+314 VRAVNA
-320 QLDGEEIVENHFY
+320 QLDGEDIVENNFY

-345 MVPVVRDCDQ
+345 MVPVVRDCDE
-355 LSFAAI
+355 LSFAGI
-361 EKSIGDYGK
+361 EKAITDFGK
-370 RARDGKIQLA
+370 RARDGKIQLP
-380 ELQGGIFTIS
+380 ELQGGVFTIS

-454 VKVRQF
+454 VKVRQY
-460 IEDPQRLLFGV
+460 IEEPHTLLFGA

>member
-1 MLGQY
+1 
-6 VPLLP
+6 
-11 CERTEV
+11 
-17 VHYTPISPLKQSAR
+17 
-31 SSKVTYLLYMAVDV
+31 MAVEV

-57 LLAAWLVKS
+57 LLASWTVKS

-78 YETDKVTSEGTAEID
+78 YETDKVTSEGTAEVD
-93 GQLTIVV
+93 GCITIAI
-100 PAGTEVLVGQI
+100 PAGTEVLVGQVI
-111 VASIEAGAAGSVP
+111 ATIEAGAAG
-124 APSSPAVASVAPAPV
+124 AAPAPAAAPASAAPKAAPAQAE
-139 VARLAK
+139 VATAAAPKPAAVLA
-145 TEVNILNKS
+145 KS

-161 PAVRRIAAETG
+161 PAVRRISAETG
-172 LNPAALEGSGKA
+172 LNPASIQGTGKA
-184 GRVTKGDMLAALA
+184 GRVTKGDMLAALE
-197 GQSPI
+197 GKTPI
-202 LAVDPSASRTA
+202 MAVASTPASVASAPA
-213 AAPASVGVASAS
+213 AAPAG
-225 APVVPVAAVIPSRD
+225 PVAIPSRE
-239 GRTSRKKMSP
+239 GRTTRKRMSP

-302 FFVKAAVQAMKE
+302 FFVKAAVQALKD
-314 VPAINA
+314 VRAVNA
-320 QLDGEEIVENHFY
+320 QLDGEDIVENNFY
-333 DIGVAVGTDKGL
+333 DIGVAVGTEKGL
-345 MVPVVRDCDQ
+345 MVPVVRDCDA
-355 LSFAAI
+355 LSFAGI
-361 EKSIGDYGK
+361 EKAITDFGK
-370 RARDGKIQLA
+370 RARDGKIQLP
-380 ELQGGIFTIS
+380 ELQGGVFTIS

-454 VKVRQF
+454 VKVRQY
-460 IEDPQRLLFGV
+460 IEEPHTLLFGA

>member
-1 MLGQY
+1 
-6 VPLLP
+6 
-11 CERTEV
+11 
-17 VHYTPISPLKQSAR
+17 
-31 SSKVTYLLYMAVDV
+31 MAVEV

-66 GDAVRKGQPLFS
+66 GDAVRKGQALFS
-78 YETDKVTSEGTAEID
+78 YETDKVTSEGTAEVD
-93 GQLTIVV
+93 GKITIAVE
-100 PAGTEVLVGQI
+100 AGTEVLVNQV
-111 VASIEAGAAGSVP
+111 VASIEAGAAGN
-124 APSSPAVASVAPAPV
+124 APSAPTATAPAAKAAPAAAVVTAKAAPV
-139 VARLAK
+139 AA
-145 TEVNILNKS
+145 KS
-154 GAAAEIS
+154 GAAAEVS
-161 PAVRRIAAETG
+161 PAVRRLSAETG
-172 LNPAALEGSGKA
+172 LDPAGVEGSGKA

-202 LAVDPSASRTA
+202 RAVAPAATASV
-213 AAPASVGVASAS
+213 AAPSTPA
-225 APVVPVAAVIPSRD
+225 APVSIPSRD
-239 GRTSRKKMSP
+239 GRTTRKRMSP

-262 SETAMLTTFNEVNMA
+262 TETAMLTTFNEVNMA

-320 QLDGEEIVENHFY
+320 QLDGEDIVENNFF

-355 LSFAAI
+355 LNFAGI
-361 EKSIGDYGK
+361 EKAIGDFGK
-370 RARDGKIQLA
+370 RARDGKIQLP
-380 ELQGGIFTIS
+380 ELQGGVFTIS

-441 HRIIDGKEAVTFL
+441 HRIVDGKEAVTFL

>member
-1 MLGQY
+1 
-6 VPLLP
+6 
-11 CERTEV
+11 
-17 VHYTPISPLKQSAR
+17 
-31 SSKVTYLLYMAVDV
+31 MAVEV

-66 GDAVRKGQPLFS
+66 GDAVRKGQALFS
-78 YETDKVTSEGTAEID
+78 YETDKVTSEGTAEVD
-93 GQLTIVV
+93 GKITIAVE
-100 PAGTEVLVGQI
+100 AGTEVLVNQV
-111 VASIEAGAAGSVP
+111 VASIEAGAAGNTSSTPAPAAPAAKAAPTAAAVP
-124 APSSPAVASVAPAPV
+124 APKAAPV
-139 VARLAK
+139 AA
-145 TEVNILNKS
+145 KS
-154 GAAAEIS
+154 GAATEVS
-161 PAVRRIAAETG
+161 PAVRRLSAETG
-172 LNPAALEGSGKA
+172 LDPAGIEGSGKA

-197 GQSPI
+197 GQTPI
-202 LAVDPSASRTA
+202 RAVASVAPTA
-213 AAPASVGVASAS
+213 STPTTTASTPAAPVS
-225 APVVPVAAVIPSRD
+225 IPSRD
-239 GRTSRKKMSP
+239 GRTTRKRMSP

-262 SETAMLTTFNEVNMA
+262 TETAMLTTFNEVNMA

-284 RHGEE
+284 RHGED

-320 QLDGEEIVENHFY
+320 QLDGEDIVENNFF

-355 LSFAAI
+355 LNFAGI
-361 EKSIGDYGK
+361 EKAIGDFGK
-370 RARDGKIQLA
+370 RARDGKIQLP
-380 ELQGGIFTIS
+380 ELQGGVFTIS

-441 HRIIDGKEAVTFL
+441 HRIVDGKEAVTFL

>member
-1 MLGQY
+1 
-6 VPLLP
+6 
-11 CERTEV
+11 
-17 VHYTPISPLKQSAR
+17 
-31 SSKVTYLLYMAVDV
+31 MAVDV

-57 LLAAWLVKS
+57 LLAAWLVKN

-78 YETDKVTSEGTAEID
+78 YETDKVTSEGTAEVD
-93 GQLTIVV
+93 GRITITIE
-100 PAGTEVLVGQI
+100 AGTEVLVGQV
-111 VASIEAGAAGSVP
+111 VASIEAGAAGN
-124 APSSPAVASVAPAPV
+124 APAAAAAPAAAKPDTAAAPPSPV
-139 VARLAK
+139 TSPVAA
-145 TEVNILNKS
+145 KS
-154 GAAAEIS
+154 GAAAEVS
-161 PAVRRIAAETG
+161 PAVRRLAAETG
-172 LNPAALEGSGKA
+172 LDPAALEGTGKA
-184 GRVTKGDMLAALA
+184 GRVTKGDMLAALS
-197 GQSPI
+197 GQVPI
-202 LAVDPSASRTA
+202 KAVAPA
-213 AAPASVGVASAS
+213 AAPA
-225 APVVPVAAVIPSRD
+225 APAAPAIVIPSRT
-239 GRTSRKKMSP
+239 GRTSRKRMSP

-320 QLDGEEIVENHFY
+320 QLDGDDIIENHFF

-355 LSFAAI
+355 LNFAGI
-361 EKSIGDYGK
+361 EKAIGDFGK
-370 RARDGKIQLA
+370 RARDGKIQLP
-380 ELQGGIFTIS
+380 ELQGGVFTIS

-422 AENGQVVIRPI
+422 VENGQIVIRPI

>member
-1 MLGQY
+1 
-6 VPLLP
+6 
-11 CERTEV
+11 
-17 VHYTPISPLKQSAR
+17 
-31 SSKVTYLLYMAVDV
+31 MAVEV

-66 GDAVRKGQPLFS
+66 GDAVRKGQALFS
-78 YETDKVTSEGTAEID
+78 YETDKVTSEGTAEVD
-93 GQLTIVV
+93 GKITIAVE
-100 PAGTEVLVGQI
+100 AGTEVLVNQV
-111 VASIEAGAAGSVP
+111 VATIEAGAAGNAPSAPAAAAPAAAKTASAAPTP
-124 APSSPAVASVAPAPV
+124 APKAAPV
-139 VARLAK
+139 AA
-145 TEVNILNKS
+145 KS
-154 GAAAEIS
+154 GAAAEVS
-161 PAVRRIAAETG
+161 PAVRRLSAETG
-172 LNPAALEGSGKA
+172 LDPAGVEGSGKA

-197 GQSPI
+197 GQTPI
-202 LAVDPSASRTA
+202 RAVAPAAAAAPSAS
-213 AAPASVGVASAS
+213 AAPAAPA
-225 APVVPVAAVIPSRD
+225 APVSIPSRD
-239 GRTSRKKMSP
+239 GRTTRKRMSP

-262 SETAMLTTFNEVNMA
+262 TETAMLTTFNEVNMA

-320 QLDGEEIVENHFY
+320 QLDGEDIVENNFF

-355 LSFAAI
+355 LNFAGI
-361 EKSIGDYGK
+361 EKAIGDFGK

>member
-1 MLGQY
+1 
-6 VPLLP
+6 
-11 CERTEV
+11 
-17 VHYTPISPLKQSAR
+17 
-31 SSKVTYLLYMAVDV
+31 MAVEV

-57 LLAAWLVKS
+57 LLASWTVKS

-78 YETDKVTSEGTAEID
+78 YETDKVTSEGTAEVD
-93 GQLTIVV
+93 GRITITVA
-100 PAGTEVLVGQI
+100 AGTEVLVGQVI
-111 VASIEAGAAGSVP
+111 ATIEAGAAG
-124 APSSPAVASVAPAPV
+124 AAPAPPAAPAAAAPKSAPTPSAAPAAAPAPM
-139 VARLAK
+139 VAPVIAK
-145 TEVNILNKS
+145 T
-154 GAAAEIS
+154 GPAAEIS

-172 LNPAALEGSGKA
+172 LNPASIQGTGKA
-184 GRVTKGDMLAALA
+184 GRVTKGDMLAALD
-197 GQSPI
+197 GKTPI
-202 LAVDPSASRTA
+202 MAVAPA
-213 AAPASVGVASAS
+213 AAPAAATA
-225 APVVPVAAVIPSRD
+225 APAGPVAIPSRE
-239 GRTSRKKMSP
+239 GRTTRKRMSP

-302 FFVKAAVQAMKE
+302 FFVKAAVQALKD
-314 VPAINA
+314 VRAVNA
-320 QLDGEEIVENHFY
+320 QLDGEDIVENNFY

-355 LSFAAI
+355 LNFAGI
-361 EKSIGDYGK
+361 EKAIGDFGK
-370 RARDGKIQLA
+370 RARDGKIQLP
-380 ELQGGIFTIS
+380 ELQGGVFTIS

-441 HRIIDGKEAVTFL
+441 HRLIDGKEAVTFL
-454 VKVRQF
+454 VKVRQY
-460 IEDPQRLLFGV
+460 IEEPHTLLFGA